1 MEPNDNT
8 NNLPHSSHSRD
19 DNLTLPTTNTN
30 TSTKPDPPPGVVA
43 GSLAICAAFV
53 LFGLGCYFLSR
64 WLQRRRAPQTP
75 KTLPGWTR
83 QQVHGVDRT
92 ARREFGGAV

>member
-19 DNLTLPTTNTN
+19 DNLAPPTTNTN

-53 LFGLGCYFLSR
+53 LFGFGCYFLSR

-75 KTLPGWTR
+75 KTPPGWTR

-92 ARREFGGAV
+92 ARGVFGGAV

>member
-8 NNLPHSSHSRD
+8 NNLPHSSHSRN
-19 DNLTLPTTNTN
+19 DNLTPATTNAT
-30 TSTKPDPPPGVVA
+30 TKPDPPPGVVA
-43 GSLAICAAFV
+43 GSLAICTAFV
-53 LFGLGCYFLSR
+53 LFGFGGYFLSR

-75 KTLPGWTR
+75 KTPPGWTR

-92 ARREFGGAV
+92 ARGEFGGAV

>member
-8 NNLPHSSHSRD
+8 NNLPHNTNSRN
-19 DNLTLPTTNTN
+19 DNIAPPNNDAN

-53 LFGLGCYFLSR
+53 LFGCGCYVLSR

-75 KTLPGWTR
+75 KTPPGWTR
-83 QQVHGVDRT
+83 QQ
-92 ARREFGGAV
+92 